1 MKLIAMRCTREQY
14 ESIKE
19 FIGELNQKDKRDF
32 NEYPYL
38 LNDEDGFFAFNKCF
52 ADRKVYENFD
62 KDIFLEACGI
72 NKHKFLF
79 EKIKNHFKD
88 AEQCISLFGTKFNM
102 KDLDLDNLM
111 IEDEFVYIKDGNFA
125 IFNLNS
131 GEYAKIIPSLKKET
145 IRKLTEPKNK
155 AEFKEGDILKL
166 ENSLLIFKIVKF
178 KDWDNIRAFGFE
190 TTGEFCKDDGKF
202 SWGSKGCVKA
212 SKKEWI
218 ESLERQLLK

>member
-19 FIGELNQKDKRDF
+19 FIGELKQKDKRDF

-38 LNDEDGFFAFNKCF
+38 LNDDDGCFCFNKY
-52 ADRKVYENFD
+52 ASRKVYENFD
-62 KDIFLEACGI
+62 KDIFLEACEI

-88 AEQCISLFGTKFNM
+88 AKQCISLFGTKFNI
-102 KDLDLDNLM
+102 KDLDLDSLM
-111 IEDEFVYIKDGNFA
+111 IEDEFVFDQYCNFA

-145 IRKLTEPKNK
+145 IRELTEPKI
-155 AEFKEGDILKL
+155 KELTRKQIEAILGY
-166 ENSLLIFKIVKF
+166 EIKI
-178 KDWDNIRAFGFE
+178 I
-190 TTGEFCKDDGKF
+190 
-202 SWGSKGCVKA
+202 
-212 SKKEWI
+212 
-218 ESLERQLLK
+218 

>member
-38 LNDEDGFFAFNKCF
+38 LNDDDGCFCFNEY
-52 ADRKVYENFD
+52 ASRKVYETFD

-79 EKIKNHFKD
+79 EKIKDHFKD

-111 IEDEFVYIKDGNFA
+111 IENEFVYIEDGSFS

-145 IRKLTEPKNK
+145 IRELTEPKP
-155 AEFKEGDILKL
+155 KELTRKQIEAILGY
-166 ENSLLIFKIVKF
+166 EIKI
-178 KDWDNIRAFGFE
+178 I
-190 TTGEFCKDDGKF
+190 
-202 SWGSKGCVKA
+202 
-212 SKKEWI
+212 
-218 ESLERQLLK
+218 